1 MEWIEI
7 ENQNEIHTNG
17 SDRILVK
24 HEDGFMA
31 VVYWDGY
38 NWNID
43 GSGTA
48 ELDDARIF
56 GKIKRYVILK

>member
-7 ENQNEIHTNG
+7 ENENEIHTNG
-17 SDRILVK
+17 RDRILVK
-24 HEDGFMA
+24 LEDGFMA

-43 GSGTA
+43 GS
-48 ELDDARIF
+48 DARIF
-56 GKIKRYVILK
+56 GKIKRYIILK

>member
-24 HEDGFMA
+24 LEDGFMA

-43 GSGTA
+43 GS
-48 ELDDARIF
+48 DARIF
-56 GKIKRYVILK
+56 GKIKRYIILK

>member
-24 HEDGFMA
+24 LEDGFMA

-43 GSGTA
+43 GS
-48 ELDDARIF
+48 DARVF
-56 GKIKRYVILK
+56 GKIKRYIILK